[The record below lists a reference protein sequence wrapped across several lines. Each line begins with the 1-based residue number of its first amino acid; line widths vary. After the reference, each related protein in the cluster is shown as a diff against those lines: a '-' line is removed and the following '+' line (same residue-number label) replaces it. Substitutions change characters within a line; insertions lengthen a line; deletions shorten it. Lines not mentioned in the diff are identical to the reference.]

1 MISVLIITL
10 NEEKDLGDCLK
21 SIAWSDDIHV
31 FDSFSSDRT
40 VEIALKAGA
49 NVTQRRFDGYSS
61 QRNAAIASCP
71 FRNPWVLF
79 LDADERVPNAL
90 TDEMLNAIQKV
101 GPETVGF
108 RIRRKDFLFGQ
119 WLKRAQLTPWYIRL
133 VRPRHARYER
143 EINEVLR
150 VDGQVCELNKTLN
163 HFPFSKGISHWIDRH
178 NHYST
183 REAAKWIEEHRG
195 RASFSWSKAF
205 LSKDFSERRFHQKGL
220 FYKLP
225 ARPLIKWFY
234 MVLWRRSFLDGAP
247 GLTYATLQAVYEYF
261 IVLKTR
267 ELLANVQPQPDANK
281 SLAHL
286 HNKDGQTGISQLP
299 LN

>member
-1 MISVLIITL
+1 MISILIITL

-21 SIAWSDDIHV
+21 SVAWSDDIHV

-40 VEIALKAGA
+40 VEIALKGGA

-61 QRNAAIASCP
+61 QRNAAILSCP
-71 FRNPWVLF
+71 FRHPWVLI

-90 TDEMLNAIQKV
+90 ADEMLSAIRKV
-101 GPETVGF
+101 GPEIAGF
-108 RIRRKDFLFGQ
+108 RIRRKDFLFGR
-119 WLKRAQLTPWYIRL
+119 WLKHAQLTPWYIRL
-133 VRPRHARYER
+133 VRPELARYER

-183 REAAKWIEEHRG
+183 KEAVRWIEEHKG
-195 RASFSWSKAF
+195 CASFSWSKAF
-205 LSKDFSERRFHQKGL
+205 LAKDFSERRYHQKGL

-234 MVLWRRSFLDGAP
+234 MILWRRSFLDGMA
-247 GLTYATLQAVYEYF
+247 GLIYSTLQSIYEYF

-267 ELLANVQPQPDANK
+267 ELLIQAQAQADAAK
-281 SLAHL
+281 LSTLSYA
-286 HNKDGQTGISQLP
+286 KDEQSQTCRLP
-299 LN
+299 